1 MRKRPLANLLYHIGK
16 LENLLIN
23 QRLSSINLRMTHAHA
38 LRYIQKHPG
47 CIQKEV
53 AEYLFYQPASFTNV
67 VKLLEKKQMIERRP
81 DPKNG
86 LKKQLFLLPAG
97 KDVLDHLVVHDAE
110 AGILVG
116 HLGQPA
122 GVAHTRVGNGTHNA
136 VHLGLVHP
144 GQLLLGLLGRL
155 YQLPNLLHGQEIFID

>member
-23 QRLSSINLRMTHAHA
+23 QKLASINLRMSHAHV

-53 AEYLFYQPASFTNV
+53 ADYLFYQPASFTNI
-67 VKLLEKKQMIERRP
+67 VKLLEKRNMIGRRP
-81 DPKNG
+81 DPTNG

-97 KDVLDHLVVHDAE
+97 KEVLDQVNDAFDDVNK
-110 AGILVG
+110 LVG
-116 HLGQPA
+116 TVDSEA
-122 GVAHTRVGNGTHNA
+122 
-136 VHLGLVHP
+136 
-144 GQLLLGLLGRL
+144 LLKLERIST
-155 YQLPNLLHGQEIFID
+155 NLEKQI

>member
-23 QRLSSINLRMTHAHA
+23 QKLASINLRMSHAHV

-53 AEYLFYQPASFTNV
+53 ADYLFYQPASFTNV
-67 VKLLEKKQMIERRP
+67 VKLLEKRNMIERRP
-81 DPKNG
+81 DPTNG

-97 KDVLDHLVVHDAE
+97 KEVLDQVNDAFDDVNK
-110 AGILVG
+110 LVG
-116 HLGQPA
+116 TVDSETSLKLERIS
-122 GVAHTRVGNGTHNA
+122 T
-136 VHLGLVHP
+136 
-144 GQLLLGLLGRL
+144 
-155 YQLPNLLHGQEIFID
+155 NLEKQI

>member
-23 QRLSSINLRMTHAHA
+23 QKLAPINLRMSHAHV

-53 AEYLFYQPASFTNV
+53 ADYLFYQPASFTNV
-67 VKLLEKKQMIERRP
+67 VKLLEKRNMIGRRP
-81 DPKNG
+81 DPTNG

-97 KDVLDHLVVHDAE
+97 KEVLDQVNDAFDDVNK
-110 AGILVG
+110 LVG
-116 HLGQPA
+116 TVDSEA
-122 GVAHTRVGNGTHNA
+122 
-136 VHLGLVHP
+136 
-144 GQLLLGLLGRL
+144 LLKLERIST
-155 YQLPNLLHGQEIFID
+155 NLEKQI

>member
-23 QRLSSINLRMTHAHA
+23 QKLASINLRMSHAHV

-53 AEYLFYQPASFTNV
+53 ADYLFYQPASFTNV
-67 VKLLEKKQMIERRP
+67 VKLLEKRNMIERRP
-81 DPKNG
+81 DPTNG

-97 KDVLDHLVVHDAE
+97 KEVLDQVNDAFDDVNK
-110 AGILVG
+110 LVG
-116 HLGQPA
+116 TVDSEA
-122 GVAHTRVGNGTHNA
+122 
-136 VHLGLVHP
+136 
-144 GQLLLGLLGRL
+144 LLKLERIST
-155 YQLPNLLHGQEIFID
+155 NLEKQI

>member
-23 QRLSSINLRMTHAHA
+23 QKLASINLRMSHAHV

-53 AEYLFYQPASFTNV
+53 ADYLFYQPASFTNV
-67 VKLLEKKQMIERRP
+67 VKLLEKRNMIERRP
-81 DPKNG
+81 DPTNS

-97 KDVLDHLVVHDAE
+97 KEVLDQVNDAFDDVNK
-110 AGILVG
+110 LVG
-116 HLGQPA
+116 T
-122 GVAHTRVGNGTHNA
+122 VDSET
-136 VHLGLVHP
+136 
-144 GQLLLGLLGRL
+144 LLKPERIST
-155 YQLPNLLHGQEIFID
+155 NLEKQI

>member
-23 QRLSSINLRMTHAHA
+23 QKLAPINLRMSHAHV

-53 AEYLFYQPASFTNV
+53 ADYLFYQPARFTNV
-67 VKLLEKKQMIERRP
+67 VKLLEKRNMIERRP
-81 DPKNG
+81 DPTNG

-97 KDVLDHLVVHDAE
+97 KEVLDQVNDAFDDVNK
-110 AGILVG
+110 LVG
-116 HLGQPA
+116 T
-122 GVAHTRVGNGTHNA
+122 VDSET
-136 VHLGLVHP
+136 
-144 GQLLLGLLGRL
+144 LLKLERIST
-155 YQLPNLLHGQEIFID
+155 NLEKQI

>member
-23 QRLSSINLRMTHAHA
+23 QKLASINLRMSHAHV

-53 AEYLFYQPASFTNV
+53 ADYLFYQPASFTNV
-67 VKLLEKKQMIERRP
+67 VKLLEKRNMIGRRP
-81 DPKNG
+81 DPTNG

-97 KDVLDHLVVHDAE
+97 KEVLDQVNDAFDDLNK
-110 AGILVG
+110 LVG
-116 HLGQPA
+116 TVDSEA
-122 GVAHTRVGNGTHNA
+122 
-136 VHLGLVHP
+136 
-144 GQLLLGLLGRL
+144 LLKLERIST
-155 YQLPNLLHGQEIFID
+155 NLEKQI

>member
-23 QRLSSINLRMTHAHA
+23 QKLSSINLRMTHAHA

-53 AEYLFYQPASFTNV
+53 ADYLFYQPASFTNV

-97 KDVLDHLVVHDAE
+97 KDVLKQVNNSFEEVNELVNSVSPNTLAE
-110 AGILVG
+110 LEKISANLEKQV
-116 HLGQPA
+116 Q
-122 GVAHTRVGNGTHNA
+122 RRHND
-136 VHLGLVHP
+136 
-144 GQLLLGLLGRL
+144 
-155 YQLPNLLHGQEIFID
+155 E

>member
-23 QRLSSINLRMTHAHA
+23 QRLDSINLRMTHAHA

-97 KDVLDHLVVHDAE
+97 KDVLDQVNQAFEEVNQ
-110 AGILVG
+110 LVG
-116 HLGQPA
+116 TVNSDTL
-122 GVAHTRVGNGTHNA
+122 TKLEEISN
-136 VHLGLVHP
+136 
-144 GQLLLGLLGRL
+144 
-155 YQLPNLLHGQEIFID
+155 NLEKQVQRRKNNE

>member
-23 QRLSSINLRMTHAHA
+23 QKLSSINLRMTHAHA
-38 LRYIQKHPG
+38 LRY
-47 CIQKEV
+47 IQKEV

-97 KDVLDHLVVHDAE
+97 KDVLDQVNRAFEEVNQ
-110 AGILVG
+110 LVG
-116 HLGQPA
+116 TVNPDTL
-122 GVAHTRVGNGTHNA
+122 TKLEEISN
-136 VHLGLVHP
+136 
-144 GQLLLGLLGRL
+144 
-155 YQLPNLLHGQEIFID
+155 NLEKQVQRRQKNE

>member
-53 AEYLFYQPASFTNV
+53 ADYLFYQPASFTNV
-67 VKLLEKKQMIERRP
+67 VKLLEKKQLIERRP

-86 LKKQLFLLPAG
+86 LQKQLFLLPAG
-97 KDVLDHLVVHDAE
+97 KDVLKQVNDAFEEVNELVNSVSPNTLAE
-110 AGILVG
+110 LEKISANLEKQV
-116 HLGQPA
+116 Q
-122 GVAHTRVGNGTHNA
+122 RRHND
-136 VHLGLVHP
+136 
-144 GQLLLGLLGRL
+144 
-155 YQLPNLLHGQEIFID
+155 E

>member
-23 QRLSSINLRMTHAHA
+23 QKLASINLLMSHAHV

-53 AEYLFYQPASFTNV
+53 ADYLFYQPASFTNV
-67 VKLLEKKQMIERRP
+67 VKLLEKRNMIERRP
-81 DPKNG
+81 DPTNS

-97 KDVLDHLVVHDAE
+97 KEVLDQVNDAFDDVNK
-110 AGILVG
+110 LVG
-116 HLGQPA
+116 TVDSETSLKLERIS
-122 GVAHTRVGNGTHNA
+122 T
-136 VHLGLVHP
+136 
-144 GQLLLGLLGRL
+144 
-155 YQLPNLLHGQEIFID
+155 NLEKQI

>member
-23 QRLSSINLRMTHAHA
+23 QKLAPINLRMSHAHV

-53 AEYLFYQPASFTNV
+53 ADYLFYQPASFTNV
-67 VKLLEKKQMIERRP
+67 VKLLEKRNMIGQRP
-81 DPKNG
+81 DPTNG

-97 KDVLDHLVVHDAE
+97 KEVLDQVNDAFDDVNK
-110 AGILVG
+110 LVG
-116 HLGQPA
+116 T
-122 GVAHTRVGNGTHNA
+122 VDSET
-136 VHLGLVHP
+136 
-144 GQLLLGLLGRL
+144 LLKLERIST
-155 YQLPNLLHGQEIFID
+155 NLEKQI

>member
-23 QRLSSINLRMTHAHA
+23 QRLASINLRMTHAHV

-53 AEYLFYQPASFTNV
+53 ADYLFYQPASFTNV
-67 VKLLEKKQMIERRP
+67 VKLLEKRKMIERRA
-81 DPKNG
+81 DPNNG

-97 KDVLDHLVVHDAE
+97 IEVLRQVNDAFE
-110 AGILVG
+110 EVNQLVG
-116 HLGQPA
+116 TVDHDTLA
-122 GVAHTRVGNGTHNA
+122 A
-136 VHLGLVHP
+136 LEKISI
-144 GQLLLGLLGRL
+144 
-155 YQLPNLLHGQEIFID
+155 NLEKQI

>member
-23 QRLSSINLRMTHAHA
+23 QKLAPINLRKSHAHV

-53 AEYLFYQPASFTNV
+53 ADYLFYQPASFTNV
-67 VKLLEKKQMIERRP
+67 VKLLEKRNMIERRP
-81 DPKNG
+81 DPTNG

-97 KDVLDHLVVHDAE
+97 KEVLDQVNDAFDDVNK
-110 AGILVG
+110 LVG
-116 HLGQPA
+116 T
-122 GVAHTRVGNGTHNA
+122 VDSET
-136 VHLGLVHP
+136 
-144 GQLLLGLLGRL
+144 LLKLERIST
-155 YQLPNLLHGQEIFID
+155 NLEKQI

>member
-97 KDVLDHLVVHDAE
+97 KDVLDQVNQAFEEVNQ
-110 AGILVG
+110 LVG
-116 HLGQPA
+116 TVNSDTLTKLEEISNNLKNQ
-122 GVAHTRVGNGTHNA
+122 VQRRHND
-136 VHLGLVHP
+136 
-144 GQLLLGLLGRL
+144 
-155 YQLPNLLHGQEIFID
+155 E

>member
-23 QRLSSINLRMTHAHA
+23 QKLASINLRMSHAHV

-53 AEYLFYQPASFTNV
+53 TDYLFYQPASFTNV
-67 VKLLEKKQMIERRP
+67 VKLLEKRNMIGRRP
-81 DPKNG
+81 DLTNG

-97 KDVLDHLVVHDAE
+97 KEVLDQVNDAFDDVNK
-110 AGILVG
+110 LVG
-116 HLGQPA
+116 TVDSEA
-122 GVAHTRVGNGTHNA
+122 
-136 VHLGLVHP
+136 
-144 GQLLLGLLGRL
+144 LLKLERIST
-155 YQLPNLLHGQEIFID
+155 NLEEQI

>member
-23 QRLSSINLRMTHAHA
+23 QKLASINLRMSHAHV

-53 AEYLFYQPASFTNV
+53 ADYLFYQPASFTNV
-67 VKLLEKKQMIERRP
+67 VKLLEKRNMIGRRP
-81 DPKNG
+81 DPTNG

-97 KDVLDHLVVHDAE
+97 KEVLDQVNDAFDYVNK
-110 AGILVG
+110 LVG
-116 HLGQPA
+116 TVDSEA
-122 GVAHTRVGNGTHNA
+122 
-136 VHLGLVHP
+136 
-144 GQLLLGLLGRL
+144 LLRL
-155 YQLPNLLHGQEIFID
+155 ERISTNLEKQI

>member
-23 QRLSSINLRMTHAHA
+23 QKLAPINLRMSHAHV

-53 AEYLFYQPASFTNV
+53 ADYIFYQPASFTNV
-67 VKLLEKKQMIERRP
+67 VKLLEKRNMIERRP
-81 DPKNG
+81 DPTNG

-97 KDVLDHLVVHDAE
+97 KEVLDQVNDAFDDVNK
-110 AGILVG
+110 LVG
-116 HLGQPA
+116 T
-122 GVAHTRVGNGTHNA
+122 VDSET
-136 VHLGLVHP
+136 
-144 GQLLLGLLGRL
+144 LLKLERIST
-155 YQLPNLLHGQEIFID
+155 NLEKQI

>member
-23 QRLSSINLRMTHAHA
+23 QKLAPINLRMSHAHV

-53 AEYLFYQPASFTNV
+53 ADYLFYQPASFTNV
-67 VKLLEKKQMIERRP
+67 VKLLEKRNMIERRP
-81 DPKNG
+81 DPTNG

-97 KDVLDHLVVHDAE
+97 KEVLDQVNDAFDDVNK
-110 AGILVG
+110 LVG
-116 HLGQPA
+116 TVDSEA
-122 GVAHTRVGNGTHNA
+122 
-136 VHLGLVHP
+136 
-144 GQLLLGLLGRL
+144 LLKLERIST
-155 YQLPNLLHGQEIFID
+155 NLEKQI